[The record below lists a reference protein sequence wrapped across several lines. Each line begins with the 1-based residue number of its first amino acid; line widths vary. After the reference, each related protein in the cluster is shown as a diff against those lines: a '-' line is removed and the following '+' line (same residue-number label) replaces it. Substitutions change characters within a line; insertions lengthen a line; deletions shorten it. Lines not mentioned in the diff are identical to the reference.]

1 MVEAADST
9 GSVLCG
15 SGLSARAPCAGSY
28 APEERAIV
36 LSGRI
41 FDSCDKS
48 GLLTAGICI
57 LTVLLLLASLWVT
70 GAPYSAAGIVMA
82 VPVIAWS
89 CMKPKRLVYLLVVYC
104 CLYPY
109 LISNLGLPS
118 FLSYGGD
125 LITVLALFFALRSY
139 KLRDTRWGWVPVP
152 LVMFALVSLVTAI
165 IHAIS
170 PILMLWETRNVFR
183 FFAFLV
189 VCVGLLDVKDI
200 KNILKLLF
208 VVFVVNLFLC
218 TFEFLVLHYGQ
229 DNTNGLFGSGSGGNA
244 ATNILLLEMTC
255 LVIFGYGRKVVTL
268 PILLLVVAGSC
279 WVSIIAELKFY
290 FVQLAI
296 LIVLYVLVSR
306 PSIKNV
312 LLVAGLLFG
321 LYFAIQAFY
330 AFMPGWD
337 NYFDLKTLV
346 ASNTEGGYGTAD
358 GLNRLSAVETIRGL
372 FMTDPASQL
381 FGLGFGA
388 GTYSQFFAA
397 PLYSAWGEVLHWTW
411 FTDAQLFLETGYV
424 GLICYG
430 LFFIGLGVRG
440 LCTRRGSN
448 GEEAVFMEA
457 GAVMGLFCVL
467 LMFYN
472 CALTVDPGGYL
483 IFLFLAM
490 PLVTSREHRG
500 QKCEKGTAVEY

>member
-1 MVEAADST
+1 MHAA
-9 GSVLCG
+9 
-15 SGLSARAPCAGSY
+15 P
-28 APEERAIV
+28 
-36 LSGRI
+36 
-41 FDSCDKS
+41 
-48 GLLTAGICI
+48 
-57 LTVLLLLASLWVT
+57 
-70 GAPYSAAGIVMA
+70 
-82 VPVIAWS
+82 
-89 CMKPKRLVYLLVVYC
+89 
-104 CLYPY
+104 
-109 LISNLGLPS
+109 
-118 FLSYGGD
+118 
-125 LITVLALFFALRSY
+125 
-139 KLRDTRWGWVPVP
+139 
-152 LVMFALVSLVTAI
+152 
-165 IHAIS
+165 
-170 PILMLWETRNVFR
+170 
-183 FFAFLV
+183 
-189 VCVGLLDVKDI
+189 
-200 KNILKLLF
+200 
-208 VVFVVNLFLC
+208 
-218 TFEFLVLHYGQ
+218 
-229 DNTNGLFGSGSGGNA
+229 
-244 ATNILLLEMTC
+244 
-255 LVIFGYGRKVVTL
+255 
-268 PILLLVVAGSC
+268 C

-448 GEEAVFMEA
+448 GEEAVFMIMGTPVVVLDNVSGKVSGVAKWVAGRYPLVITDEA
-457 GAVMGLFCVL
+457 NIAVAVAEAAAFLPYKGDVADLLMGERERLVL
-467 LMFYN
+467 LIGEVMAN
-472 CALTVDPGGYL
+472 G
-483 IFLFLAM
+483 
-490 PLVTSREHRG
+490 
-500 QKCEKGTAVEY
+500 